1 MTEKFQD
8 QYNGLS
14 ADDADTVIF
23 KVDWVEGYGDA
34 PSRLVTF
41 EEMET
46 DPIWDN
52 FLDDEDVRSSL
63 ENLEIGE
70 TYEYQDP
77 SSTLRFHRL
86 HTQNERYEIRRDVKN
101 YFDACVEDL
110 DIPEEWECV
119 SYYNDVC
126 PSWEFNGWLIFIEH
140 RYSELREYW
149 EDIGRFCVYKAEDYG
164 TAENHVLETS
174 VFKDVLNFVMPIS
187 YQKEKESV

>member
-1 MTEKFQD
+1 MTETFQD
-8 QYNGLS
+8 QYNRLS

-23 KVDWVEGYGDA
+23 MVDWVEGYGDA

-77 SSTLRFHRL
+77 SSKIRFHKL
-86 HTQNERYEIRRDVKN
+86 HTQNERYEILRDVRK

-126 PSWEFNGWLIFIEH
+126 PSWEYNGWHIFIEH
-140 RYSELREYW
+140 RYPELREYW
-149 EDIGRFCVYKAEDYG
+149 EDIGRFCLYRAEDYG
-164 TAENHVLETS
+164 TTENHVLETS
-174 VFKDVLNFVMPIS
+174 VFEDVLKFVG
-187 YQKEKESV
+187 KEKA